1 MAESDP
7 SDGPELP
14 RDARLHSLDERLKRA
29 QAGEAVRSGK
39 ARRPDSSYWLGQ
51 RVIAELIGPPFG
63 GGLIGWLLDGWLGTS
78 PWLLL
83 ALLFLGFG
91 IGFRNIVRLS
101 KTPPDQAGR

>member
-1 MAESDP
+1 MTASDP
-7 SDGPELP
+7 PDGPELSP
-14 RDARLHSLDERLKRA
+14 DARLHSLEQRVKRV
-29 QAGEAVRSGK
+29 QAEEAIRTGA
-39 ARRPDSSYWLGQ
+39 ARKPDSGYWQGQ

-91 IGFRNIVRLS
+91 ICFRNIVRIS
-101 KTPPDQAGR
+101 KTPPHQGR